1 MQRGIV
7 NALKKTGGYGEVARL
22 VSNVTTNVYLSGMT
36 AVMTRIGHDLLVPAG
51 PVEILAGGGIGPDD
65 IERLRS
71 LSVKD
76 ANLSAM
82 FETLPDLPSLA
93 SQTPDWKTKLAADTA
108 RMLNNRVVM
117 K

>member
-76 ANLSAM
+76 AHLSAM